1 MRMDWWSLSEG
12 ATIQIIAWGMALVL
26 LLALYASFRANK
38 VRLLNGMLGTAF
50 IMALGL
56 AVSASVVA
64 SQNQFLMGLWAVL
77 VVAVFVIL
85 AFFVSCLGL
94 LLLWNA
100 WIVWHRESHSLGN
113 SLTLLLGIYVVLSP
127 WIFRLFDAVL
137 PQWLAKGLQGVSS
150 AFIAYLV
157 FWLISYLM
165 SFLLYVL
172 FQPKLN
178 QEYIIVLGAGLLNGN
193 QISPLLKSRIDVAL
207 QFARRQHQATGHWPV
222 IICTGGQGPDETISE
237 GAAMVAYAKQ
247 TGYPTQNLLAETEAK
262 NTYQNMAFSKQ
273 MLIDHGIPLAKG
285 IFATSDYHVFRAAG
299 YARLVGLPIDGIG
312 AHTSRYFIFNA
323 MLREYVAILMNHKVF
338 HIVCLGLLFVM
349 AFLNA
354 WLATQ

>member
-1 MRMDWWSLSEG
+1 MDWTSLSES
-12 ATIQIIAWGMALVL
+12 IILQVIAWGLVL
-26 LLALYASFRANK
+26 VLFGALYLSFRANK
-38 VRLLNGMLGTAF
+38 VRLLNGMLATGLVL
-50 IMALGL
+50 ALGL
-56 AVSASVVA
+56 AISGSVLA
-64 SQNQFLMGLWAVL
+64 SQNKFLMGIWAVV
-77 VVAVFVIL
+77 VVAVCVGL
-85 AFFVSCLGL
+85 ALLVSCLGL

-127 WIFRLFDAVL
+127 WLFRLFDMIL
-137 PQWLAKGLQGVSS
+137 PQWLARGLQGVSS

-172 FQPKLN
+172 FQPKLR
-178 QEYIIVLGAGLLNGN
+178 QDYIIVLGAGLLHGN
-193 QISPLLKSRIDVAL
+193 QVSPLLKSRIDVAL
-207 QFARRQHQATGHWPV
+207 HFAKRQYQANGHWPV
-222 IICTGGQGPDETISE
+222 IVCTGGQGPDETTSE
-237 GAAMVAYAKQ
+237 GAAMVAYAKEA
-247 TGYPTQNLLAETEAK
+247 GYPAEKLLAETQAK
-262 NTYQNMAFSKQ
+262 NTYENMAFSKR
-273 MLIDHGIPLAKG
+273 LLSEHDIPLAKG

-338 HIVCLGLLFVM
+338 HVCCLSILFVS

-354 WLATQ
+354 WLATH